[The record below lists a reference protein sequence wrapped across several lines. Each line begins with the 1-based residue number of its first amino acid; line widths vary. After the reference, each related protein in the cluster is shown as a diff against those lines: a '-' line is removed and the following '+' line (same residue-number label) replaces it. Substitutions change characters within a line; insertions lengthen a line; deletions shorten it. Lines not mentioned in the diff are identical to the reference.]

1 MNYFCHLI
9 RSKGLLN
16 LLKRPF
22 MICRRFGLTHTK
34 SVAAIDRVIQITRK
48 HGCEPSFFITADLLD
63 RHSQLIQRIANSGV
77 HIGLHGHHHVD
88 YGCLSLETQTTEIA
102 TGLRKFREHKVEP
115 TGFRGPFLRFND
127 KTAEAVGENNIPWV
141 SHSVVF
147 LDHNP
152 AVSGFKLDF
161 SLQPLLRDFYRQLPH
176 DQIPCLPF
184 WDDCCLE
191 IPVSLPDDE
200 MLVDRLGI
208 SDSDRLAT
216 IWATML
222 AVTHKQG
229 EFLNLLFHPERID
242 YIAGPL
248 NRVLETAVG
257 KGDVWIASLEDIA
270 RWWHERAAFT
280 AQIDEG
286 GPDTYRVR
294 VNCTARSSIALQH
307 PGGKTEFIAVG
318 NDRSFPLRTNLKPAI
333 CVTAGLSQQT
343 VRGLLNEGFI
353 LEEGGDPSRY
363 AFALNRN
370 ASGSARDLLD
380 TIIRKA
386 KGPLLRFWR
395 WPRRLR
401 SALALSMDLDAMTF
415 ADFLRRAYY
424 FSKGS

>member
-1 MNYFCHLI
+1 MNYFRHLI

-16 LLKRPF
+16 LLKRPL
-22 MICRRFGLTHTK
+22 MIYRRFGLTHSK
-34 SVAAIDRVIQITRK
+34 SVAAIDRVIQIARN

-63 RHSQLIQRIANSGV
+63 RHSKLIQRIANSGV

-88 YGCLSLETQTTEIA
+88 YGCLSLEKQRAEIA
-102 TGLRKFREHKVEP
+102 TGLKKFREHKVEP
-115 TGFRGPFLRFND
+115 TGFRGPFLRFNE
-127 KTAEAVGENNIPWV
+127 KTAAAVGENNIPWV

-147 LDHNP
+147 LEHHP
-152 AVSGFKLDF
+152 AISDRNLDCT
-161 SLQPLLRDFYRQLPH
+161 LQPLLKDFYRWLPH
-176 DQIPCLPF
+176 DQVPCLPF

-216 IWATML
+216 IWASML
-222 AVTHKQG
+222 AVTRKQS

-242 YIAGPL
+242 YIADPL
-248 NRVLETAVG
+248 NQVLETAVG

-415 ADFLRRAYY
+415 ADFFRRAYY